1 MADIKY
7 EDMRE
12 KLDRIDKYTNI
23 EEPCKKD
30 KTAWECVQLSRRV
43 NRPGVKEYIDLIC
56 DEFMPLSGDRLFG
69 DDHSM
74 LGGIGMIDGKAV
86 TIIGNVK
93 GSNLKEN
100 IDVNYGMS
108 HPEGYRKALRLAKQA
123 ERFNRPIITFI
134 DTPGAFP
141 GLGSEE
147 RGIGEA
153 IATNLKE
160 LSTISVPVI
169 TFIIGEGGSGG
180 ALGIGVGDKL
190 YLLENAVYSVITPE
204 GFASI
209 LMKDPSKAEE
219 AANIMK
225 MTAKD
230 LLDMEIIHGI
240 IAEVEEGAQADPA
253 FTASLIKKTIIKD
266 LNNLCSKSKD
276 ALVRYRLNKIRS
288 IGSTVDTKSKN
299 QILTKVLQK
308 LGDEI

>member
-1 MADIKY
+1 MSDIKFS
-7 EDMRE
+7 EMKE
-12 KLDRIDKYTNI
+12 KLNKIDQYTSDFKN
-23 EEPCKKD
+23 KKVC

-43 NRPGVKEYIDLIC
+43 NRPGVEEYIKLIC
-56 DEFMPLSGDRLFG
+56 DDFIPLHGDRLFG

-74 LGGIGMIDGKAV
+74 LGGIGTINGRAV

-93 GSNLKEN
+93 GSTLKEN

-123 ERFNRPIITFI
+123 ERFNRPIISFI

-160 LSTISVPVI
+160 FALLEVPI
-169 TFIIGEGGSGG
+169 INFIIGEGGSGG
-180 ALGIGVGDKL
+180 ALGIGIGDKL

-209 LMKDPSKAEE
+209 LMKDASKAEE
-219 AANIMK
+219 AAKIMK
-225 MTAKD
+225 MTSRD
-230 LLDMEIIHGI
+230 LLEMEIINGI
-240 IAEVEEGAQADPA
+240 IGEVEEGAQEDPS
-253 FTASLIKKTIIKD
+253 FTANLIKETIIKD
-266 LNNLCSKSKD
+266 LDTLCSKSKE
-276 ALVRYRLNKIRS
+276 ALVRYRIKKIRS
-288 IGSTVDTKSKN
+288 LGNTKELNANTSA
-299 QILTKVLQK
+299 LPKVLK
-308 LGDEI
+308 ILGHNI

>member
-1 MADIKY
+1 MADIKLK
-7 EDMRE
+7 DMQE
-12 KLDRIDKYTNI
+12 KLDRIDKYTDI
-23 EEPCKKD
+23 ESNKKN

-56 DEFMPLSGDRLFG
+56 DEFMPLCGDRLYG

-74 LGGIGMIDGKAV
+74 LGGIGIIDGRPV

-141 GLGSEE
+141 GLGSEQ

-160 LSTISVPVI
+160 LSTLEVPI
-169 TFIIGEGGSGG
+169 LNFIIGEGGSGG

-209 LMKDPSKAEE
+209 LMKDASKAEE
-219 AANIMK
+219 AANTMK

-230 LLDMEIIHGI
+230 LLEMEIIHDI
-240 IAEVEEGAQADPA
+240 IAEVEGGAQDDPA
-253 FTASLIKKTIIKD
+253 FTANLIKKTIIKD
-266 LNNLCSKSKD
+266 LNNLCSKSKES
-276 ALVRYRLNKIRS
+276 LVRYRLKKIRS
-288 IGSTVDTKSKN
+288 IGSTIDTKSSN
-299 QILTKVLQK
+299 QLLPKVLQK
-308 LGDEI
+308 LGNEI

>member
-1 MADIKY
+1 MADIRLK
-7 EDMRE
+7 DMKER
-12 KLDRIDKYTNI
+12 LDRIDKYTNV
-23 EEPCKKD
+23 ECNKKN
-30 KTAWECVQLSRRV
+30 KTAWECVQLSRRL
-43 NRPGVKEYIDLIC
+43 NRPGIKEYIDLIC
-56 DEFMPLSGDRLFG
+56 DEFMPLCGDRLFG

-74 LGGIGMIDGKAV
+74 LGGIGVIDGRAV
-86 TIIGNVK
+86 TIIGNIK

-141 GLGSEE
+141 GLGSEQ

-160 LSTISVPVI
+160 LSTLEVPI
-169 TFIIGEGGSGG
+169 INFIIGEGGSGG

-209 LMKDPSKAEE
+209 LMKDASKAEE
-219 AANIMK
+219 AANNMR
-225 MTAKD
+225 MTAQD
-230 LLDMEIIHGI
+230 LLEMEIIHGI
-240 IAEVEEGAQADPA
+240 IPEVEGGAQDDPA
-253 FTASLIKKTIIKD
+253 FTANLIKKKINTD
-266 LNNLCSKSKD
+266 LNKLCSKSKE
-276 ALVRYRLNKIRS
+276 ALVRYRLKKIRS
-288 IGSTVDTKSKN
+288 IGSTIDTKSNN
-299 QILTKVLQK
+299 QLLPKVLQK
-308 LGDEI
+308 LGNEI

>member
-1 MADIKY
+1 MQDIRLK
-7 EDMRE
+7 DMEER
-12 KLDRIDKYTNI
+12 LDRIDKYTDIKSN
-23 EEPCKKD
+23 KKD
-30 KTAWECVQLSRRV
+30 KTAWECVQLSRRL

-56 DEFMPLSGDRLFG
+56 DEFMPLCGDRLFG

-74 LGGIGMIDGKAV
+74 LGGIGIIDGRAV

-141 GLGSEE
+141 GLGSEQ

-160 LSTISVPVI
+160 LSTLEVPI
-169 TFIIGEGGSGG
+169 LNFIIGEGGSGG

-209 LMKDPSKAEE
+209 LMKDATKAKE
-219 AANIMK
+219 AANTMK

-240 IAEVEEGAQADPA
+240 IAEVEGGAQDNPA
-253 FTASLIKKTIIKD
+253 FTAELIKQTINKD
-266 LNNLCSKSKD
+266 LNKLCSKSKES
-276 ALVRYRLNKIRS
+276 LVRYRLKKIRS
-288 IGSTVDTKSKN
+288 IGSTVDTKSNN
-299 QILTKVLQK
+299 QRLPKVLQK
-308 LGDEI
+308 LGKEI